1 MHFFVNVF
9 FEYLFPKGTVHTN
22 LVLINPHLGY
32 FLWAEIPLLFNADET
47 MYSISDYI
55 FYKKN
60 HEMKGSCANL
70 MSLCAAQ

>member
-1 MHFFVNVF
+1 
-9 FEYLFPKGTVHTN
+9 VHTN

-32 FLWAEIPLLFNADET
+32 FLWGEIPLLFTADKT

-60 HEMKGSCANL
+60 HEMKGSRANL